1 MSRLLGLLLLLA
13 VIGFV
18 ILFVRHDRTV
28 ASAALAADQRDQ
40 MIQHAN
46 TLATTLVDERTA
58 QQQLRTTTDQLRADL
73 RRRTRQ
79 IEDLKRENQELRD
92 WAAQPLPGAA
102 VRLRTHPEF
111 IGAGAYRDWLS
122 GRGAVPAAGD
132 GAGQ

>member
-46 TLATTLVDERTA
+46 TLATTLVDESTA
-58 QQQLRTTTDQLRADL
+58 HQQLRTTTDQLRADL

-92 WAAQPLPGAA
+92 WAAQPLPDAV

-111 IGAGAYRDWLS
+111 VGAGAYRDWLS
-122 GRGAVPAAGD
+122 GRSAVPTAGD